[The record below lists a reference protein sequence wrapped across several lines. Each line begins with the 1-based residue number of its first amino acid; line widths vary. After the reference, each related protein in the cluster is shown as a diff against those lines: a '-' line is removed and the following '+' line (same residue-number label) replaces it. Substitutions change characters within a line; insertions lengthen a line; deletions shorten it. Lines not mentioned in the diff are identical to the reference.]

1 MLSLIEGLL
10 TRANVEI
17 EVVVSAA
24 GPLGDELRKRGVGVW
39 VIPFEYNTHPMRA
52 PESAEASKAKS
63 AHLRAVVE
71 IVAKTRPD
79 IIYSNSSVIYY
90 GAWAARIVRKPHVWH
105 LREYGDL
112 DYGLAPDFGRD
123 YFRSL
128 LRESAAVVTISRS
141 IERHHLSGLG
151 TVKRSMIYNGVA
163 ESSRCAPAPRR
174 ICQGGPLRLAVVGVV
189 QPMKGHFQA
198 IEALSLIR
206 RQFPAVSL
214 AIVGTGPAD
223 YVTSLRTK
231 VRQLGLDGA
240 VSFTGYVADPL
251 LWMRDHAD
259 VLIMASENEA
269 FGRVTAEAMTQA
281 IPAIGRNSGGTP
293 EVITHDQNG
302 LLYDGTVDD
311 LARKILILAGDPAAY
326 ERLSEAALRSARDR
340 FTVERYVEE
349 VYGVLQAVMQRTTA
363 APAAVEPP
371 MPRPRATSPAP
382 DPFLRPALDPA
393 HCDLY
398 WVRSSI
404 LQALRQFLPLI
415 RGSLLDV
422 GCGIMPYR
430 EMIIKDAPWI
440 TRYIG
445 LDIETDIY
453 KAPVDLRWDGKRI
466 PLADASVDCA
476 MATEVLEHCP
486 EPSVVLKEIRRVLKP
501 GGVFFFTVPYIW
513 PLHDAPYDFFRY
525 TPFALEKLLVEAGFE
540 HAQVQALG
548 GWNASLA
555 QMIGLWLKRAP
566 MPDEVRSRMAQQLWP
581 LYSELVKTD
590 ELPSDPR
597 AGNTMATGWSGV
609 AFVPQAE
616 IPEREVQPNRQDVIL
631 VRCHEFKYSE
641 TFIED
646 HVDHL
651 SEELTVIYG
660 YPFPRYE
667 KGRGPIVTPALEK
680 QLRAVSGRL
689 ATRYSGSVVAA
700 YVDQVADFLRAR
712 QPAVVLLETGV
723 VAAFFHQACEKAG
736 VPYVVHFH
744 GVDATG
750 REILDRWGEEYRKF
764 FRNAAAVVAVSQAMR
779 SQLIN
784 LGAPPERVVLSPY
797 GVSVAIA
804 QLARPQNC
812 PPVFLAVGRFVEK
825 KGPQKTLEA
834 FARVQRQHPASKLI
848 MVGDGPLLRN
858 CRQWVRDNGLEDA
871 VTFAGVQ
878 TRAAVSR
885 LMANSRVF
893 VQHSLTA
900 SDGDTEGLP
909 LAVLEAGAHGLPVVA
924 TRHAGIPD
932 AVENGRHG
940 FLVEEG
946 DIAGMAECMA
956 RLAGDATVAA
966 QMGSAFRERVVAQ
979 FSRNASITRLQQTL
993 ARAARNDSEKMVEV
1007 GASAE

>member
-1 MLSLIEGLL
+1 MLGLIEGLL
-10 TRANVEI
+10 TRENVEV
-17 EVVVSAA
+17 EVVVTAA
-24 GPLGDELRKRGVGVW
+24 GPLGEELRKRGVRCW
-39 VIPFEYNTHPMRA
+39 VVPFEYNTHPMRA
-52 PESAEASKAKS
+52 PESADTSKAKS
-63 AHLRAVVE
+63 EHVRAIVE

-79 IIYSNSSVIYY
+79 VIYSNSSVIYY

-128 LRESAAVVTISRS
+128 LRESAAVVSISRS
-141 IERHHLSGLG
+141 IERHHLSGLDA
-151 TVKRSMIYNGVA
+151 VNRSMIYNGVA
-163 ESSRCAPAPRR
+163 ESARCATVPRQ
-174 ICQGGPLRLAVVGVV
+174 IGKHAPLRLAVVGVV
-189 QPMKGHFQA
+189 QPMKGHLQA
-198 IEALSLIR
+198 IDALSLVR
-206 RQFPAVSL
+206 RQFSAVSL

-223 YVTSLRTK
+223 YVASLHAR
-231 VRQLGLDGA
+231 VRELGLDGV
-240 VSFTGYVADPL
+240 VSFVGYVADPL

-259 VLIMASENEA
+259 VVIMASENEA

-281 IPAIGRNSGGTP
+281 IPVIGRNSGGTP
-293 EVITHDQNG
+293 EIITHDQDG
-302 LLYDGTVDD
+302 LLYDGTSDD
-311 LARKILILAGDPAAY
+311 LARKILMLAGDPAAY
-326 ERLSEAALRSARDR
+326 ARLSEAALRSACDR
-340 FTVERYVEE
+340 FTTERYVEE
-349 VYGVLQAVMQRTTA
+349 VHGVLKRVVQRPAA
-363 APAAVEPP
+363 APASASSSASL
-371 MPRPRATSPAP
+371 PRPTSTRP
-382 DPFLRPALDPA
+382 DPFLRPTFDPA

-415 RGSLLDV
+415 RGSFLDV

-430 EMIIKDAPWI
+430 DMILKDAPFI

-486 EPSVVLKEIRRVLKP
+486 EPLVVLKEIRRVLRP

-513 PLHDAPYDFFRY
+513 PLHDAPHDFFRY
-525 TPFALEKLLVEAGFE
+525 TPFALEKLLMDAGFE
-540 HAQVQALG
+540 HAQVKALG

-566 MPDEVRSRMAQQLWP
+566 MPDEVRGRMTQQLWP
-581 LYSELVKTD
+581 LYSELIKTD

-597 AGNTMATGWSGV
+597 AGNTMSTGWSGV
-609 AFVPQAE
+609 AFAPQAE
-616 IPEREVQPNRQDVIL
+616 APAREVQPNAEDVML

-651 SEELTVIYG
+651 SDKLTLIYG

-667 KGRGPIVTPALEK
+667 KSGLPIVTPALEK
-680 QLRAVSGRL
+680 QLRTVNGRL
-689 ATRYSGSVVAA
+689 ATRYPDSVVAE
-700 YVDQVADFLRAR
+700 YVDQVAAFLEAR
-712 QPAVVLLETGV
+712 RPSVVLLETGV
-723 VAAFFHQACEKAG
+723 VAAFFYKACLKAG

-750 REILDRWGEEYRKF
+750 REILSRWGDEYRKF

-779 SQLIN
+779 SQLIS
-784 LGAPPERVVLSPY
+784 LGAPPERLVLSPY
-797 GVSVAIA
+797 GVSVAMG
-804 QLARPQNC
+804 QLARPQAC

-834 FARVQRQHPASKLI
+834 FARVHRQEPSSKLI
-848 MVGDGPLLRN
+848 MVGDGPLLRG
-858 CRQWVRDNGLEDA
+858 CRQWVLENGLEGS

-878 TRAAVSR
+878 SRAAVSR

-932 AVENGRHG
+932 AVENGTHG

-946 DIAGMAECMA
+946 DVAGMAECMA
-956 RLAGDATVAA
+956 RLAVDATLAV
-966 QMGSAFRERVVAQ
+966 QMGSAFRERVVSQ
-979 FSRNASITRLQQTL
+979 FSRHASITRLQQIL
-993 ARAARNDSEKMVEV
+993 ARAAQSESEEIVDVSSSV
-1007 GASAE
+1007 G